1 MITMN
6 PADID
11 NNTWLALI
19 AALAYLIGSFPTA
32 YFVTRRMLGKDI
44 RFEGSGN
51 VGSMNTY
58 SLIKSERSG
67 KQAVLALGIT
77 MLTDL
82 GKGVL
87 AIYVVRWM
95 ALPGYNLAAALIIAS
110 TFVILGHNYL
120 FCFRFKQGGRGIAPL
135 MGILIAL
142 NASSI
147 LVWGGTLLLSI
158 FLAQRILVGKMGR
171 ESFSGVFSI
180 IGSQVIGRISGL
192 AIALLPLYFLDQGL
206 FFPVLAATVLIL
218 IKHTDIIRTLASKS
232 KRVQDQNH

>member
-1 MITMN
+1 MN
-6 PADID
+6 PIE
-11 NNTWLALI
+11 NNAWLALI

-44 RFEGSGN
+44 RVEGSGN

-67 KQAVLALGIT
+67 KQATLGLVIT

-87 AIYVVRWM
+87 AIYVARWLVF
-95 ALPGYNLAAALIIAS
+95 AGYNPAAALIIAS
-110 TFVILGHNYL
+110 TFVVLGHNYP
-120 FCFRFKQGGRGIAPL
+120 FYFRFKKGGRGIAPL
-135 MGILIAL
+135 MGILLAL

-158 FLAQRILVGKMGR
+158 FVAQRILVGKIGR
-171 ESFSGVFSI
+171 ESFSSVFAA
-180 IGSQVIGRISGL
+180 IGSQATGRIAGL
-192 AIALLPLYFLDQGL
+192 AIALLPLYFFDPRL
-206 FFPVLAATVLIL
+206 FFPVLSATVLIL
-218 IKHTDIIRTLASKS
+218 IKHAGIVKALVRESK
-232 KRVQDQNH
+232 KVQVQNH

>member
-1 MITMN
+1 MITIN
-6 PADID
+6 PLYID
-11 NNTWLALI
+11 NNIWLALI
-19 AALAYLIGSFPTA
+19 TALAYLIGSFPTA
-32 YFVTRRMLGKDI
+32 YFITKRMLGKDI

-58 SLIKSERSG
+58 SLIKSTRSG
-67 KQAVLALGIT
+67 KQAILGLGIT

-87 AIYVVRWM
+87 AIHVARWL
-95 ALPGYNLAAALIIAS
+95 ALTEYNLAAALIIAS

-142 NASSI
+142 NAPSI
-147 LVWGGTLLLSI
+147 MVWGGALLLSI
-158 FLAQRILVGKMGR
+158 FVAQRILIGKISR
-171 ESFSGVFSI
+171 ESFSDVFSV
-180 IGSQVIGRISGL
+180 IGNQVIGRISGL
-192 AIALLPLYFLDQGL
+192 AIALLPLYFFYRGL

-218 IKHTDIIRTLASKS
+218 IKHADIIKKLVKES
-232 KRVQDQNH
+232 KRTQAQNQ